1 MSTPPLPAPA
11 VGATHKQ
18 PNSRMCFACGLE
30 NPVGLQLS
38 FYDDRSGSVVAET
51 VIPAHFQGYPGR
63 THGGV
68 VAAMLDEIVGR
79 TAMTEDPNRF
89 MVTAKLDVRY
99 RKPIPLGERL
109 RLHGSLTRR
118 KGRLAWAHA
127 EVRLADG
134 SLGAEADATLMD
146 IDSSV
151 GDPAALGWRVYPD
164 SSVDG
169 EGG

>member
-1 MSTPPLPAPA
+1 MPSPPERADSA
-11 VGATHKQ
+11 GATHKQ

-30 NPVGLQLS
+30 NPVGLHLS
-38 FYDDRSGSVVAET
+38 FYDDRAGLVVAET
-51 VIPAHFQGYPGR
+51 VIPAHFQGYPER

-68 VAAMLDEIVGR
+68 VAAMLDEVVGR

-89 MVTAKLDVRY
+89 MVTARLDVRY
-99 RKPIPLGERL
+99 RQPIPLGEKLRL
-109 RLHGSLTRR
+109 RGSLIRR

-134 SLGAEADATLMD
+134 SLGAEAEATLVD
-146 IDSSV
+146 VDPRI

-164 SSVDG
+164 RYG
-169 EGG
+169 KGQGA

>member
-1 MSTPPLPAPA
+1 MASSPERADSA
-11 VGATHKQ
+11 GATHKQ

-30 NPVGLQLS
+30 NPVGLHLS
-38 FYDDRSGSVVAET
+38 FYDDRAGLVVAET
-51 VIPAHFQGYPGR
+51 VIPAHFQGYPER

-89 MVTAKLDVRY
+89 MVTARLDVRY
-99 RKPIPLGERL
+99 RQPIPLGEKL
-109 RLHGSLTRR
+109 RLQGSLIRR

-134 SLGAEADATLMD
+134 SLGAEAEATLVD
-146 IDSSV
+146 VDPRI

-164 SSVDG
+164 RSG
-169 EGG
+169 EGRGV

>member
-1 MSTPPLPAPA
+1 MPEPPLHGRVDRAQR
-11 VGATHKQ
+11 KQ
-18 PNSRMCFACGLE
+18 PNSRMCFACGLQ
-30 NPVGLQLS
+30 NPVGLQLT
-38 FYDDRSGSVVAET
+38 FYNDGAGHVVAET
-51 VIPAHFQGYPGR
+51 VVAPHYQGYPGR
-63 THGGV
+63 AHGGV

-99 RKPIPLGERL
+99 CQPIPLGETLRL
-109 RLHGSLTRR
+109 RGSLTRR

-134 SLGAEADATLMD
+134 SVGAEADATLVD
-146 IDSSV
+146 VDPQI

-164 SSVDG
+164 ASG
-169 EGG
+169 EGGRG